1 MQRYRKIKIILI
13 GILTA
18 HVIIYDITRVVQENG
33 HDIGKTGQIFIIVA
47 LILKMVSDCCMFYF
61 FIKTFSFFIMK
72 KRQTRQKEALGLSL
86 LNKFIIASVCVMF
99 FMRILGTLFN
109 TFVGVSTM
117 FDFYHDP
124 GYINFRVLMANIVFP
139 LRDFIEVLF
148 FCYLFFI

>member
-61 FIKTFSFFIMK
+61 FI
-72 KRQTRQKEALGLSL
+72 
-86 LNKFIIASVCVMF
+86 
-99 FMRILGTLFN
+99 
-109 TFVGVSTM
+109 
-117 FDFYHDP
+117 
-124 GYINFRVLMANIVFP
+124 
-139 LRDFIEVLF
+139 
-148 FCYLFFI
+148 